1 MYFDNNTLVYLDGE
15 FVPAEQATCG
25 AYAQSL
31 HYGYAVFEGLRAYN
45 TPAGTRIFKAR
56 EHFERLHYSCQAIG
70 LPLNYSVEELTAISY
85 ELLAKNNLSDAYI
98 RPLAFA
104 AAPHMMLTTP
114 AAGNLLLAVWHWG
127 KYLGSQSL
135 RLTIS
140 PYERPN
146 PRAVPIEAKVSGHYA
161 NSIIASSEAKSR
173 GFDEA
178 LLLDMNGFVAEGPGA
193 NFFMEKH
200 GELFTAPA
208 GSILRGIT
216 RNTIIDLAREAG
228 ITVTEMFFTPSALQ
242 GATGAF
248 MTGTAAEVIGV
259 ASVDDLVFSTPFEQ
273 TLGAQLAARYSALV
287 SGREPEAA
295 PQPGTEAV
303 EALVSQ

>member
-1 MYFDNNTLVYLDGE
+1 MYFDSSTLVFLDGE
-15 FVPAEQATCG
+15 FMPAEQATCG

-31 HYGYAVFEGLRAYN
+31 HYGYAVFEGIRAYD

-56 EHFERLHYSCQAIG
+56 EHYERLHYSCQAIG
-70 LPLNYSVEELTAISY
+70 LPLTYSIEELTEISY
-85 ELLAKNNLSDAYI
+85 ALLAKNNLADAYI

-104 AAPHMMLTTP
+104 ATPHMTLTAP
-114 AAGNLLLAVWHWG
+114 ATGNLLMAVWPWD
-127 KYLGSQSL
+127 KYLGTKNL

-146 PRAVPIEAKVSGHYA
+146 PKAVPIEAKVSGHYA
-161 NSIIASSEAKSR
+161 NSIIASSEARGR

-178 LLLDMNGFVAEGPGA
+178 LLLDLNGYVAEGPGA
-193 NFFMEKH
+193 NFFVEKD
-200 GELFTAPA
+200 GELFTAPG

-228 ITVTEMFFTPSALQ
+228 IPVSERFFRADELR

-248 MTGTAAEVIGV
+248 MTGTAAEVVGV
-259 ASVDDLVFSTPFEQ
+259 ASVDEVVFPTPFEQ
-273 TLGAQLAARYSALV
+273 TLGAQLARRYRALV
-287 SGREPEAA
+287 TGQMEPA
-295 PQPGTEAV
+295 PASLLE
-303 EALVSQ
+303 